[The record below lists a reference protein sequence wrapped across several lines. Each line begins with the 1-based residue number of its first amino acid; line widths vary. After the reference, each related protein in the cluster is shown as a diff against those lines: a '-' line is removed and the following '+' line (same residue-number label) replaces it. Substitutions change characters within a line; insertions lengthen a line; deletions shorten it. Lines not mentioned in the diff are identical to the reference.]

1 MKKLSI
7 NLKHTFKNKDERYK
21 AIRQLDTHLTNS
33 LSIFENFLKKEMGL
47 NLRFGVTCTVT
58 LCGEY
63 KIKSLNK
70 TFRKKNKKT
79 DVLSFP
85 LFDFNDDFQ
94 PAVPIDLGD
103 IFICFPVAKTQAK
116 SLNVSLENELI
127 HLFVHGF
134 LHLLGFDHERSSKD
148 ERIMLKWEDHLIK
161 KIHQKWK

>member
-1 MKKLSI
+1 
-7 NLKHTFKNKDERYK
+7 
-21 AIRQLDTHLTNS
+21 
-33 LSIFENFLKKEMGL
+33 
-47 NLRFGVTCTVT
+47 
-58 LCGEY
+58 
-63 KIKSLNK
+63 
-70 TFRKKNKKT
+70 
-79 DVLSFP
+79 VLSFP